1 MCNFQLSDVR
11 FADQNKRLAGI
22 FNQICGLLIGFW
34 AQMRAVEKLKQY
46 FFHSQ
51 TVLQLEPLPIERV
64 ELNVAK
70 VRWEW
75 V

>member
-1 MCNFQLSDVR
+1 
-11 FADQNKRLAGI
+11 
-22 FNQICGLLIGFW
+22 
-34 AQMRAVEKLKQY
+34 MRAVEKLKQY